1 MNPIINAVASL
12 DAYLSTL
19 KLERNEHAGI
29 QIRMQNIQKA
39 IEAGAQKVED
49 GT

>member
-1 MNPIINAVASL
+1 MIAIMNAVAGL

-19 KLERNEHAGI
+19 KLERSEHAGI

-39 IEAGAQKVED
+39 IEAGAQRAED